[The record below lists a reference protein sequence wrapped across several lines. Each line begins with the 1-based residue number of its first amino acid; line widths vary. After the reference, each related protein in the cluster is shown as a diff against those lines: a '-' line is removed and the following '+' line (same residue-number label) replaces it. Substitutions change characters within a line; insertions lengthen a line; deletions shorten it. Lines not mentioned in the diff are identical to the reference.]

1 MNSACETWQVAGQ
14 SIGVSNPHKLLPQ
27 EDAVSKEQ
35 MLRYHQTVAPF
46 MLPH

>member
-1 MNSACETWQVAGQ
+1 MNSASETWQVAGQ
-14 SIGVSNPHKLLPQ
+14 WIGVSNPHKLLWP

-35 MLRYHQTVAPF
+35 MLRYYQTVAPF